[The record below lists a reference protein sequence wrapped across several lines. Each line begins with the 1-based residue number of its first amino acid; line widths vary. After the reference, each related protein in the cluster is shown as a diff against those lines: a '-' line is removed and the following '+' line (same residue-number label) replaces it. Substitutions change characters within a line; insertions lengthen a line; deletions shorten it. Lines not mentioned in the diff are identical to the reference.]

1 MLDILCPDGALDVDE
16 DPGGGVVQLDHDEG
30 APEPGLIAEGVE
42 VAGETA
48 LRRVRHLGTSIS
60 LDTGCHIKHGRK
72 DSTLK
77 NIRLETTVFRMFHT
91 LNLLG
96 RNTRSPER
104 KKVQTD
110 RK

>member
-48 LRRVRHLGTSIS
+48 LRRVRHLGTTIS
-60 LDTGCHIKHGRK
+60 SDTGCHIKLALSAKSGVR
-72 DSTLK
+72 
-77 NIRLETTVFRMFHT
+77 RLEVGESK
-91 LNLLG
+91 L
-96 RNTRSPER
+96 
-104 KKVQTD
+104 KYVDD
-110 RK
+110 RLQI